1 MMIAVLAMTDY
12 ADDDIKEQKITCMTN
27 LKYLEKI
34 GQNKTCHKT
43 KQKANNNNNK
53 TNQTTITPR
62 TNANRIDDDD
72 NSCIIVVASSSP

>member
-27 LKYLEKI
+27 LKYSEKI

-43 KQKANNNNNK
+43 KQKANNNNK

-72 NSCIIVVASSSP
+72 NSCIIVVTSSSS